1 MSDNY
6 IEIMIQSLK
15 KKNQVLDEILYLSR
29 EQKTWLE
36 DPELTPEMFEE
47 NVEKKAVLI
56 GQLDSLDDGFQTLYE
71 RVSEQ
76 LGAERDRY
84 AGEIGQ
90 MQKLISQITEK
101 SMEIQAVEAR
111 NKVQVEERFSSIRR
125 QIKQVKDNQK
135 IVKEYY
141 KNMQKMNYVE
151 PQFMDNKK

>member
-1 MSDNY
+1 MPDNY

-15 KKNQVLDEILYLSR
+15 KKDHVLDEILRLSR

-47 NVEKKAVLI
+47 NVGKKADLI
-56 GQLDSLDDGFQTLYE
+56 EQLDGLDDGFQALYD
-71 RVSEQ
+71 RVAEQ
-76 LGAERDRY
+76 LGTEREKY
-84 AGEIGQ
+84 SEQIGQ
-90 MQKLISQITEK
+90 MQKLITQITEK

-141 KNMQKMNYVE
+141 KNMQKMNYVG